1 VPGFCRVAT
10 LEEVRAHDHKLT
22 PGIYVG
28 TQAEDED
35 TEPFEEKMPRLTQ
48 ELRDLFAESE
58 RLQARILE
66 NLEGLRNGG

>member
-1 VPGFCRVAT
+1 VAT

-48 ELRDLFAESE
+48 ELRDLFTMSE
-58 RLQARILE
+58 RLQGRILA

>member
-1 VPGFCRVAT
+1 
-10 LEEVRAHDHKLT
+10 
-22 PGIYVG
+22 VG
-28 TQAEDED
+28 TQAEDDD

-66 NLEGLRNGG
+66 NLEGLM